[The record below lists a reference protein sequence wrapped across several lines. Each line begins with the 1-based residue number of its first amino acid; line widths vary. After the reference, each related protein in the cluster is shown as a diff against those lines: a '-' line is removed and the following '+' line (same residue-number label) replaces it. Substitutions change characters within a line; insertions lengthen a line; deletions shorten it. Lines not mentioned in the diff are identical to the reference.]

1 MQPTFPDPY
10 MTVVDAC
17 AEIARRNSAALIT
30 VYVETLP
37 IEIRQDERVTR
48 AVKAR
53 LDELRAAPRRK
64 SA

>member
-1 MQPTFPDPY
+1 MKTFPDPY

-17 AEIARRNSAALIT
+17 AEIARCNSVNLIT

-48 AVKAR
+48 AVKNRIA
-53 LDELRAAPRRK
+53 ELREPRRK